1 MCTDQVCS
9 IPTNVCTTCVYVEAI
24 MKCLG
29 LRLRRGGTKYI
40 SKYILHVYICT
51 YICMYVPLT
60 ADSISHVCVYVY
72 MYVLRLQYVICCQW

>member
-9 IPTNVCTTCVYVEAI
+9 IPTNVRTTCVYVEAI

-40 SKYILHVYICT
+40 NKYVLHVYIRM
-51 YICMYVPLT
+51 YVRMYVPLT
-60 ADSISHVCVYVY
+60 ADSISHKC
-72 MYVLRLQYVICCQW
+72 MYVCIHVCT